1 MSVIR
6 VPEADAGGWSC
17 DRCGEELKPTPVN
30 LEYMDS
36 RFTVE
41 LPFCAKCGIALISE
55 ELAMGKM
62 LEVEKLLEDK

>member
-6 VPEADAGGWSC
+6 VPEADAQGWSC
-17 DRCGEELKPTPVN
+17 DACGEPLVPAPVD
-30 LEYMDS
+30 LEYLDS

-41 LPFCAKCGIALISE
+41 LPRCAKCGFVLIPE
-55 ELAMGKM
+55 ALAMGKM